1 MSRGTA
7 SRRIASSILPLVAI
21 LLALAAIAQYR
32 SGEAERQREADRIG
46 AQYESDVA
54 TFRAHMA
61 GVFAQHRGEKAAAL
75 RDLLEQE
82 LATKPVL
89 PPAPGGDDSRTYQA
103 AKKTSETAFKPFT
116 DLSAQLDTVAKAET
130 FVKGADAELQKATV
144 TLLGSSLV
152 WDTDPLYERTLPELK
167 QALNRFRQ
175 LQVPPGGDEA
185 ARKVE
190 GALSAAVH
198 EVETMA
204 EKLDDGD
211 SYKFDLT
218 SRFDEAHDSLRDYA
232 VVTDGDLAEA
242 VGRLRDA
249 G

>member
-7 SRRIASSILPLVAI
+7 SRRIALSILPLVA
-21 LLALAAIAQYR
+21 LLLVLASIAQYR

-61 GVFAQHRGEKAAAL
+61 MVFAAHRGEKAAAL
-75 RDLLEQE
+75 RDLLDQE

-89 PPAPGGDDSRTYQA
+89 PPAPGADDSRTYQA
-103 AKKTSETAFKPFT
+103 AKRTSETAFAPYT
-116 DLSAQLDTVAKAET
+116 DLRDQLDTVAKAET

-167 QALNRFRQ
+167 QALTRFRQ
-175 LQVPPGGDEA
+175 LEVPPGGDEA
-185 ARKVE
+185 ARKVD
-190 GALSAAVH
+190 GALSASVH

-218 SRFDEAHDSLRDYA
+218 ARFDDAHKSLRDYA